1 VAKQLVRAAFGQ
13 AFSSAEQLCIRL
25 QLHDAN
31 FHTEI
36 PQFLHEAGWTAGGRK
51 VACTQPRRVA
61 AASVAARVA
70 DEMHCK
76 LGSTVG
82 YRVRFEDMS
91 TEGQTRIMFVTDGM
105 LLRET
110 LRDPLLTQYSVIM
123 LDEAHERNANT
134 DLLLALLKRILPKR
148 PDLRVVVASA
158 TLQAEQFAAFFS
170 SSDPVPSVS
179 ALPSS
184 AEGLPSAP
192 SAGGGSRKSR
202 WGPSTAMASTSF
214 VQGSRVGG
222 ASDAAGHHGRAVV
235 MQVPGRVHPVDVE
248 YLKAPCSDFMTAT
261 VQTVLD
267 VHLHEGPGDILVFLP
282 TSESIESV
290 VEQLREQA
298 HGPAHNSAA
307 ARMAAE
313 HRNLLSGKR
322 GAVLQVQPL
331 YAALSPAAQMAALAP
346 AASPDGAGRPVR
358 KCVVATNIAETSV
371 TIDGVVYVVDAGF
384 VNLPVFNPLTG
395 LDAHIIQPTSK
406 AAADQRAGRAG
417 RTRPGKCFR
426 LYTQL
431 AHAGLAVASIPDVLR
446 VRLEGFVLQLKAL
459 GVRNVARFPLLTRP
473 FPLTLMRALENLQA
487 LGALTR
493 PAGELVRP
501 MGEFLAEFP
510 AQPEVAAMLMW
521 SLVMGCAEEAV
532 TIAAVLGVKSI
543 YAHGTAAA
551 QRTTAELPALA
562 AVQGDLLSY
571 VNVYKAWEEEGFA
584 KEFAVQRG
592 LQFLTLRRVRQV
604 RAQLRRYV
612 SRLLA
617 AARQRWDEAG
627 RPQDEQEASRAV
639 QRERADTVAPP
650 AADGGAQDEAALW
663 PCSITLGA
671 LAQAE
676 LVSCEDDTEVLQR
689 CICRAFFAS
698 SAQRQRDGTY
708 VTLKD
713 ARRVRVH
720 PRSVLHRFSL
730 APQWIVFTEALLT
743 DDEYVLHCSA
753 VQQSWLMRS
762 APHFFKLVDRAGAGK
777 WASDAQVTERDMT
790 RAAAT
795 DGKAMPGV
803 RVELE
808 DVDAVLQQQ
817 YLALAAPD
825 AGSNSTALAKYATQQ
840 GVVVY
845 DAGAGMAQRGAGGLT
860 AAAVDTLSAVDAMW
874 ASGDSTAMPH
884 TASRSSAAHS
894 AALPAGTSAASLL
907 SGVRGGREA
916 LEAGPT
922 FVPQRRPEKR
932 PRQGKRKQDRN
943 KRATGLAGILAHLRN
958 DLQDDEKDDF

>member
-1 VAKQLVRAAFGQ
+1 ML
-13 AFSSAEQLCIRL
+13 I
-25 QLHDAN
+25 
-31 FHTEI
+31 TEI

-76 LGSTVG
+76 VGGTVG
-82 YRVRFEDMS
+82 YRVRFEDMT
-91 TEGQTRIMFVTDGM
+91 TEGHTRIMFVTDGM

-170 SSDPVPSVS
+170 SSDSAPTVPAIGASV
-179 ALPSS
+179 
-184 AEGLPSAP
+184 EGLPATASA
-192 SAGGGSRKSR
+192 AGGGRKSR
-202 WGPSTAMASTSF
+202 WGPSTAASSTVAAAPSTR
-214 VQGSRVGG
+214 S
-222 ASDAAGHHGRAVV
+222 ATDAAVHHGRAVV
-235 MQVPGRVHPVDVE
+235 MQVPGRVHPVDVQ
-248 YLKAPCSDFMTAT
+248 YLQAPCSDFTTAT
-261 VQTVLD
+261 VQSVLD
-267 VHLHEGPGDILVFLP
+267 IHKYEGPGDILVFLP

-298 HGPAHNSAA
+298 HGPAHNTAA

-313 HRNLLSGKR
+313 HRNLLSGKH

-371 TIDGVVYVVDAGF
+371 TIDGVVFVVDAGF

-395 LDAHIIQPTSK
+395 LDAHIIQPTSR

-426 LYTQL
+426 LYTQQ
-431 AHAGLAVASIPDVLR
+431 AHASMAVASIPDVLR

-487 LGALTR
+487 LGALSR
-493 PAGELVRP
+493 PAGELTRP

-510 AQPEVAAMLMW
+510 AAPEVAALLLW
-521 SLVMGCAEEAV
+521 SLPMGCAEEAV

-551 QRTTAELPALA
+551 QRATAEMPALA
-562 AVQGDLLSY
+562 AVEGDLLSY

-627 RPQDEQEASRAV
+627 RPDDTQGGAGGAV
-639 QRERADTVAPP
+639 QRERQDTVAP
-650 AADGGAQDEAALW
+650 AAANASSEEEQAMW
-663 PCSITLGA
+663 PSSISLSA
-671 LAQAE
+671 LAQAQ
-676 LVSCEDDTEVLQR
+676 VASCEEDTEVLQR

-708 VTLKD
+708 LTLKD
-713 ARRVRVH
+713 SRTVRVH
-720 PRSVLHRFSL
+720 PRSVLHRFGL
-730 APQWIVFTEALLT
+730 APQWVVFTEALLT
-743 DDEYVLHCSA
+743 DDEYILHCSA
-753 VQQSWLMRS
+753 VQQAWLMRS

-777 WASDAQVTERDMT
+777 WASQAHVSERDLT

-795 DGKAMPGV
+795 DSKAMPGQRREV
-803 RVELE
+803 
-808 DVDAVLQQQ
+808 DVHDDAALREQ

-825 AGSNSTALAKYATQQ
+825 AGSKSTALAKYTSQQ
-840 GVVVY
+840 DMVVY
-845 DAGAGMAQRGAGGLT
+845 GAAGGGVRSDAGGLSS
-860 AAAVDTLSAVDAMW
+860 AARDSLRAVDAMW
-874 ASGDSTAMPH
+874 ASGDATSAVQETSRGLNATSAMP
-884 TASRSSAAHS
+884 S
-894 AALPAGTSAASLL
+894 GTGAASLL
-907 SGVRGGREA
+907 IGARGGAAA
-916 LEAGPT
+916 LQSGPT
-922 FVPQRRPEKR
+922 YVPQRPAKR
-932 PRQGKRKQDRN
+932 PRQGKGKQSKS
-943 KRATGLAGILAHLRN
+943 KRATGLASVLAHLRS
-958 DLQDDEKDDF
+958 DLQDEGADDF

>member
-1 VAKQLVRAAFGQ
+1 M
-13 AFSSAEQLCIRL
+13 
-25 QLHDAN
+25 
-31 FHTEI
+31 
-36 PQFLHEAGWTAGGRK
+36 
-51 VACTQPRRVA
+51 ACTQPRRVA

-82 YRVRFEDMS
+82 YRVRFEDVS
-91 TEGQTRIMFVTDGM
+91 TENQTKIMFVTDGM

-110 LRDPLLTQYSVIM
+110 LRDPLLSQYSVIM

-170 SSDPVPSVS
+170 SPDPAPVVPAAGAPMH
-179 ALPSS
+179 ALP
-184 AEGLPSAP
+184 AVPGPPPAAP
-192 SAGGGSRKSR
+192 VKRSR
-202 WGPSTAMASTSF
+202 WGPSTAASGVPSAP
-214 VQGSRVGG
+214 
-222 ASDAAGHHGRAVV
+222 ASSSGTDAAVHHGRAVV
-235 MQVPGRVHPVDVE
+235 MQVPGRVHPVDVQ
-248 YLKAPCSDFMTAT
+248 YLQAPCSDFVTAT
-261 VQTVLD
+261 IQTVLD
-267 VHLHEGPGDILVFLP
+267 IHRLEGPGDILVFLP
-282 TSESIESV
+282 TSESIETV

-298 HGPAHNSAA
+298 HGPAHNAAA
-307 ARMAAE
+307 ARTAAQQ
-313 HRNLLSGKR
+313 RSLITGKR
-322 GAVLQVQPL
+322 GSVLQVQPL

-346 AASPDGAGRPVR
+346 AATPDGAGHPVR

-417 RTRPGKCFR
+417 RTRPGKAFR
-426 LYTQL
+426 LYTQG
-431 AHAGLAVASIPDVLR
+431 AHAKLAVASIPDVLR

-493 PAGELVRP
+493 PAGDLTRP

-510 AQPEVAAMLMW
+510 AQPEVASMLLW

-551 QRTTAELPALA
+551 QRATAELPALA
-562 AVQGDLLSY
+562 AVEGDLLTY
-571 VNVYKAWEEEGFA
+571 VNVYNAWEAEGFS

-627 RPQDEQEASRAV
+627 RPQEASDDDTPQAV
-639 QRERADTVAPP
+639 QRERSDTVAPA
-650 AADGGAQDEAALW
+650 AADGTSEEERALW
-663 PCSITLGA
+663 PSGITLSA
-671 LAQAE
+671 LAQAQ
-676 LVSCEDDTEVLQR
+676 VSSCEDDTAVLQR
-689 CICRAFFAS
+689 CVCRAFFAS

-708 VTLKD
+708 LTLKD
-713 ARRVRVH
+713 ARTVRVH
-720 PRSVLHRFSL
+720 PRSVVHRFSL

-777 WASDAQVTERDMT
+777 WASQTQLTERDLT

-795 DGKAMPGV
+795 DSKAMPGA
-803 RVELE
+803 RPAQHNSE
-808 DVDAVLQQQ
+808 DAALREQ
-817 YLALAAPD
+817 YLALTAPEG
-825 AGSNSTALAKYATQQ
+825 AGNSTALAKYTSQQ
-840 GVVVY
+840 DLVVY
-845 DAGAGMAQRGAGGLT
+845 GEGRSAGGRHAGTSAEDTL
-860 AAAVDTLSAVDAMW
+860 AAVDSMW
-874 ASGDSTAMPH
+874 ASGDVGSLGTQ
-884 TASRSSAAHS
+884 
-894 AALPAGTSAASLL
+894 AALGGGTSGGRAPVRPGGGTSAASLL
-907 SGVRGGREA
+907 NGFRGDHTSLLSA
-916 LEAGPT
+916 PKY
-922 FVPQRRPEKR
+922 VPQASAQAGKR
-932 PRQGKRKQDRN
+932 PRQGGAARGKGQG
-943 KRATGLAGILAHLRN
+943 KRARGLASVLAHLRS
-958 DLQDDEKDDF
+958 DLGDDGQDDF